1 MTAVAI
7 AVLVLGAC
15 ALLLGRIRQDRR
27 NSSLLPGA
35 ESSALG
41 WRRYEASTSGLRP
54 SAESVEA
61 PKHGAEEWHV
71 GDLVWIARLEGATA
85 AVIASVTPRKLSLAM
100 GSSRFAYERGFSPSD
115 PSLYHTKQKA
125 LARIRGR

>member
-15 ALLLGRIRQDRR
+15 ALLLGQIRQDRR
-27 NSSLLPGA
+27 N
-35 ESSALG
+35 
-41 WRRYEASTSGLRP
+41 GLRP
-54 SAESVEA
+54 SAESVKA
-61 PKHGAEEWHV
+61 PEHGAEEWHV
-71 GDLVWIARLEGATA
+71 GDLVWIARLEGPTA
-85 AVIASVTPRKLSLAM
+85 AVIATVTPWKLTLAM

-115 PSLYHTKQKA
+115 PSLYHTMREA